1 MKSIKTNPNCAKGPD
16 KGNIVSK
23 LYCILLTTLEFFLI
37 IIFLEFLVS
46 NLKEIS
52 PSVFSWKKIRYNST
66 VKIRFGR
73 KKILNYA
80 YVLKNGVCRYS
91 IFFLIFKLGD
101 GYPEHILV
109 ENNCSFCGVRVARSL
124 TLCVC
129 FVDRC
134 LCAVCSSSSY
144 GFWLLLGYLQTLLID
159 NWNNFQRIVLEDKH
173 ILERKVVFY
182 IHRRWFICYDHCHD
196 RMCFGFT
203 YILPSLVPITTNDM
217 S

>member
-1 MKSIKTNPNCAKGPD
+1 MKICLLGGDTYKWLVTGFVTIFTRCVPL
-16 KGNIVSK
+16 VEHV
-23 LYCILLTTLEFFLI
+23 LLTL
-37 IIFLEFLVS
+37 
-46 NLKEIS
+46 
-52 PSVFSWKKIRYNST
+52 
-66 VKIRFGR
+66 
-73 KKILNYA
+73 
-80 YVLKNGVCRYS
+80 
-91 IFFLIFKLGD
+91 
-101 GYPEHILV
+101 PEHLRASPVLI
-109 ENNCSFCGVRVARSL
+109 GVRVARSL